1 MRWFVL
7 IALMTV
13 ACGGGSKPPL
23 VPDDP
28 NAPQPE
34 IEVDGGSAEAGW

>member
-7 IALMTV
+7 IALMT